1 MALQAPQLN
10 AKPFSPD
17 IITIFIVLI
26 FFRIRN
32 QAFMT
37 EDICFLTTVWVR
49 GDAKLLNIVPRKES
63 IVKNPL
69 RYHWENALFGKIPDP
84 FLLRI
89 SAISASWKC

>member
-1 MALQAPQLN
+1 MALQTPQLN

-26 FFRIRN
+26 FATKIKLFDGGRLI
-32 QAFMT
+32 
-37 EDICFLTTVWVR
+37 LTTVCVWVR
-49 GDAKLLNIVPRKES
+49 GGAKLLNIVPRKES
-63 IVKNPL
+63 TVKNPL

>member
-26 FFRIRN
+26 FFSHPKSS
-32 QAFMT
+32 FLT
-37 EDICFLTTVWVR
+37 EDICFWTTVGVR
-49 GDAKLLNIVPRKES
+49 GGAKLLNIVPRKES

-69 RYHWENALFGKIPDP
+69 RYHGKNALFGKIPDP